1 MAKYKI
7 EFDRE
12 LCIGA
17 LACNAVAPAFWP
29 RSDDGKVDLT
39 GAIYNEETKK
49 WELIIDEKDYDISQ
63 ESAEV
68 CPVLAIKIIKIEEEQ
83 KTSGF

>member
-17 LACNAVAPAFWP
+17 LACNAVAPDFWP
-29 RSDDGKVDLT
+29 RADDGKVDL
-39 GAIYNEETKK
+39 ANAVYNEQTKK
-49 WELIIDEKDYDISQ
+49 WELIIDEKDYEISQ
-63 ESAEV
+63 ESVDV
-68 CPVLAIKIIKIEEEQ
+68 CPVLAIKVIKIED
-83 KTSGF
+83 